1 MGNKTMAKTA
11 RRTACA
17 LGAFALLAATVAGG
31 GIFYVNAEET
41 DKTIPIASVT
51 NDLATIVQSN
61 WVDSVAWE
69 DSGIVNVIDN
79 TNGSGSRWGGAGLTK
94 QFDVTEGKEV
104 KVTFRK
110 PIFSGTETTGN
121 GERALNENMD
131 ASAAVDIRLENKNN
145 GKTALIRLWCDGA
158 KMASQ
163 GATYVEVHD
172 PRGDWTKYNVGDW
185 IAGVATDTSSFT
197 IGYNSTDYL
206 CMDIAGGSFGKI
218 NSNTDGYKAF
228 LEEVFDGCE
237 TLEVMWGREI
247 KAGTK
252 DITTVQNVN
261 GQSLIPVE
269 GKITDNVAP
278 VVPKIKV
285 SEGEI
290 AINTDYSVRCEKWFD
305 DPSTAAQFAIRPAY
319 DIIAGNGLE
328 LKCKISSD
336 NGETWKTVGAYNL
349 AKGMIE
355 RVRFDKAGAYLIA
368 VEATDTVGNVGT
380 GTSVEITVVKGFDI
394 TLGAACPESGTVGTE
409 ITLPEATSS
418 DKNEVAHP
426 VTVKVE
432 DPIGMEVTLTDNK
445 FTPTIAGV
453 YYVTYSSEYTDE
465 GGKTV
470 KTKAEYRIN
479 VAVATTGDPSG
490 KDPDETDDTDDKGC
504 KSSLGGGIAVGG
516 IALLAC
522 GAAATVITLRRKQR

>member
-17 LGAFALLAATVAGG
+17 LGALAMMAVTVGG
-31 GIFYVNAEET
+31 GITYVSAEEA

-51 NDLATIVQSN
+51 DDLATIVQSS

-69 DSGIVNVIDN
+69 ESGIVNVIDN
-79 TNGSGSRWGGAGLTK
+79 TKGSESRWSGAGLTK

-104 KVTFRK
+104 KVTFQK
-110 PIFSGTETTGN
+110 PLFSGTETTED
-121 GERALNENMD
+121 GERALNEDMD
-131 ASAAVDIRLENKNN
+131 ASAAVDVRLQNKNN

-158 KMASQ
+158 KTAGQ

-172 PRGDWTKYNVGDW
+172 PRGDWTRYGVSDW
-185 IAGVATDTSSFT
+185 IMGVATDTSSFT

-206 CMDIAGGSFGKI
+206 CMDIAGGSYGKI
-218 NSNTDGYKAF
+218 NSYTEGYQEF
-228 LEEVFDGCE
+228 LEEVFEGCE

-247 KAGTK
+247 KPGSK
-252 DITTVQNVN
+252 DITTIQNVN
-261 GQSLIPVE
+261 GQSLIPVD
-269 GKITDNVAP
+269 GKIVDNVAP

-285 SEGEI
+285 TEGEI
-290 AINTDYSVRCEKWFD
+290 AINTDYNVRCEKWFD

-336 NGETWKTVGAYNL
+336 NGDTWKAVGTYNL

-355 RVRFDKAGAYLIA
+355 RVRFDKAGTYLIA
-368 VEATDTVGNVGT
+368 VEATDTVGNKTMGT
-380 GTSVEITVVKGFDI
+380 AVEITVVKGFDI
-394 TLGAACPESGTVGTE
+394 TLNAACPENGTVGTE
-409 ITLPEATSS
+409 ITLPAATSS

-432 DPIGMEVTLTDNK
+432 DPIGMDVTVTDNK

-465 GGKTV
+465 DGKTV

-479 VAVATTGDPSG
+479 VAVATAGE
-490 KDPDETDDTDDKGC
+490 DPDDTNDKGC
-504 KSSLGGGIAVGG
+504 KSSLGGGIALGG

-522 GAAATVITLRRKQR
+522 GAAATVIASRRKQK